1 MATTVVDIIKVK
13 VDGKDIEC
21 KPLKIKNLRKFMTE
35 INKLQDITDDE
46 FASLD
51 VLIACCGIA
60 LEQYTGEEQD
70 AEALEDSLDMP
81 TIYRII
87 EGASGI
93 VLDED
98 ASNPA

>member
-1 MATTVVDIIKVK
+1 MATTVVDVIKAT

-21 KPLKIKNLRKFMTE
+21 KPLKIRNLRKFMTE
-35 INKLQDITDDE
+35 INKLQDIVDDE

-51 VLIACCGIA
+51 VLIACCAIA
-60 LEQYTGEEQD
+60 LEQYKGEPQD
-70 AEALEDSLDMP
+70 VDALEDSLDMP
-81 TIYRII
+81 NIYKII

-98 ASNPA
+98 APNPA